1 MRTNNPTLPTKFL
14 NQFGR
19 ARRLTVIPALF
30 FILLIVPLCFSLHN
44 VKVNKQLNDM
54 VRVITWER
62 KLKEHYILN
71 LFNES
76 CQIHSDV
83 HGPINELI
91 KDLETMLYGGKI
103 IMPDTAQPILLPPS
117 KNHSISQELRR
128 KIGLYKQWR
137 KLGTQLSQLKSGT
150 TNYRTKL
157 LEFNL
162 ILTQIELPHKE
173 ILKIYTATLNKQLND
188 ILMMELLTV
197 LLASGLGVI
206 LSVLQKK
213 SNKALQES
221 EDRFR
226 QVFEASPLGRVMLD
240 MDCKAI
246 QVNQALS
253 EILGYTTE
261 ELLQQTSQSI
271 THPDDIEQERPL
283 RTALLN
289 QEIKSYQIQK
299 RYRHKD
305 GHFIW
310 AFATTALIN
319 DNTGKPSYVIVQIQD
334 ISEQKNIMDALKTSE
349 SRYRNVVESAT
360 DGIIVADMN
369 SKILS
374 ANNKAH
380 EIFEYEPNELA
391 GTPLSSIIP
400 PIYREAHLAGMERL
414 KATHHSILA
423 GKLLEMEGLKK
434 NGFIFPLELSLSTWE
449 NQAGEIFATAILRD
463 VSERKMLQR
472 ERELLLQSNKSL
484 EEFTLIA
491 SHDLQE
497 PLRKIAFYTERFS
510 NRESTSLKEESLL
523 DIQRLLSSVHRMQN
537 LITDLLAYSR
547 ISPQNTHFSVLNVNQ
562 ILHELEVELSDE
574 IRRNDATIE
583 IASLPTIEGDESQIR
598 SLFRHLIQNA
608 LKYRQAEVSPHIR
621 IYGKLLNNPPN
632 QPSDSMEKPIVEIQ
646 VQDNG
651 IGFDEKY
658 LDRIFKVFQKLHNQT
673 EFPGTGVGLATC
685 KKIVELHSGKI
696 TAGSRSG
703 KGSTFIV
710 TLPARQ
716 A

>member
-1 MRTNNPTLPTKFL
+1 MRINSRTLPTKFL

-19 ARRLTVIPALF
+19 TRRLTVIPALF
-30 FILLIVPLCFSLHN
+30 FILLIVPLCFSFHHM
-44 VKVNKQLNDM
+44 KVNKQLNDM
-54 VRVITWER
+54 VRVITWQR

-76 CQIHSDV
+76 SQINSDILS
-83 HGPINELI
+83 PINELI
-91 KDLETMLYGGKI
+91 KDLEIMLYGGKI
-103 IMPDTAQPILLPPS
+103 IMPDTTQPILLLPP
-117 KNHSISQELRR
+117 KNHHIKKELRR
-128 KIGLYKQWR
+128 KIKLYKR
-137 KLGTQLSQLKSGT
+137 LRNTGTQLSHLQVGT
-150 TNYRTKL
+150 AAYRTKL

-213 SNKALQES
+213 SDKALKES

-226 QVFEASPLGRVMLD
+226 QVFEAGPLGRILLD
-240 MDCKAI
+240 MDRKII
-246 QVNQALS
+246 QVNHALS
-253 EILGYTTE
+253 EILGYTE
-261 ELLQQTSQSI
+261 AELLQQTSQSI
-271 THPDDIEQERPL
+271 THPDDLEQEHPL
-283 RTALLN
+283 RAALLN
-289 QEIKSYQIQK
+289 HEVESYQIQK
-299 RYRHKD
+299 RYRHKE

-319 DNTGKPSYVIVQIQD
+319 DNTGKPLHVIIQIQD
-334 ISEQKNIMDALKTSE
+334 ISEQKSVLEALKTSE

-380 EIFEYEPNELA
+380 EIFEYEPNELVEK
-391 GTPLSSIIP
+391 PLISIIP
-400 PIYREAHLAGMERL
+400 PIYREAHLAGMEHL

-423 GKLLEMEGLKK
+423 GKLLEMEGLRK

-510 NRESTSLKEESLL
+510 NRESTNLKEASLL

-574 IRRNDATIE
+574 IRRNEATIE
-583 IASLPTIEGDESQIR
+583 ISNLPTVEGDENQIR

-608 LKYRQAEVSPHIR
+608 IKYRQAEVSPHIH
-621 IYGKLLNNPPN
+621 IYGKLLNNPSN
-632 QPSDSMEKPIVEIQ
+632 QPSDSLETPTVEIQ

-696 TAGSRSG
+696 TAGSQSG